1 MPKTR
6 EEIGFE
12 HKGIGAV
19 LSQNR
24 LAVPLNQREYSWEE
38 EHVRDLF
45 EDIGH
50 AIDNGSSTY
59 FLGTIVLTHGEG
71 DLPEVSDGQ
80 QRLATTTIL
89 LAAIRD
95 YFFLN
100 NDTIRAR
107 AIEQEYLMKTDVKT
121 TETVPQLQ
129 LNVDDNE
136 FFTKFILSTPNT
148 PERNIN
154 PSKESH
160 NRIKKAAQIATQ
172 HIEALLSPYTKESA
186 KSPRLV
192 ELLEF
197 IKDGAQVILLRV
209 PDHLNAFV
217 MFETLN
223 DRGLKASQAD
233 LLKNHLLSLSGNRL
247 KEGQHKWSSMIGIL
261 ETIGR
266 DDITVTYLHHLLI
279 TKHGQITGRE
289 VFDKVK
295 QTINSQGRA
304 IEFLDELMDGANDYA
319 ALFNPDHKKWNEFGT
334 STRKH
339 ISTINHDLRVE
350 QIRPLMFAVSRHF
363 PIKEGRLAFRL
374 FVYWS
379 VRFLIVGGHGGFLD
393 RNYSVA
399 AQDVASGKIKT
410 AKELVSAMKNAVPSD
425 SLFEA
430 AFSEARVSQAY
441 LARYYLRALEL
452 KAKRQNEPEL
462 IPSEDEQSVNLEHI
476 LPENPGDSWPEI
488 DNEIASAYYRRLG
501 NMVILQAKKNS
512 LIGNS
517 TFSEKKAI
525 LKDSAFTLTVDVT
538 KNSKWGPKE
547 ISDRQKQLAKL
558 AVETWPSAIKPL
570 SR

>member
-1 MPKTR
+1 MNNTK

-12 HKGIGAV
+12 HKGIGTI

-24 LAVPLNQREYSWEE
+24 LAVPLNQREYSWED
-38 EHVRDLF
+38 EHVKELF
-45 EDIGH
+45 EDFGH
-50 AIDNGSSTY
+50 AIDGGRSTY
-59 FLGTIVLTHGEG
+59 FLGTIVLTRGEG

-89 LAAIRD
+89 IAAIRD
-95 YFFLN
+95 YFFQN
-100 NDTIRAR
+100 NDHKRAD
-107 AIEQEYLMKTDVKT
+107 AIENDFLKKTDYNT
-121 TETVPQLQ
+121 TEIVPQLR

-136 FFTKFILSTPNT
+136 FFTKLILSSPDSV
-148 PERNIN
+148 ERNIN

-160 NRIKKAAQIATQ
+160 KRIQKAAEIAKQ
-172 HIEALLSPYTKESA
+172 HITALIAPYPKEPSI
-186 KSPRLV
+186 SQRL
-192 ELLEF
+192 LQWLAF

-233 LLKNHLLSLSGNRL
+233 LLKNHLLSLSGDRI
-247 KEGQHKWSSMIGIL
+247 KEAQHKWSSMIGIL
-261 ETIGR
+261 DSIGK

-295 QTINSQGRA
+295 QTINTKGKA

-319 ALFNPDHKKWNEFGT
+319 ALFNSDHKKWNEYGT

-339 ISTINHDLRVE
+339 ISTINNDLRVK
-350 QIRPLMFAVSRHF
+350 QIIPLMFAVSRHF
-363 PIKEGRLAFRL
+363 PNKEGKLAFQL

-379 VRFLIVGGHGGFLD
+379 VRFLIVGGRGGFLD
-393 RNYSVA
+393 RNYSITA
-399 AQDVASGKIKT
+399 KEVASGKIKT
-410 AKELVSAMKNAVPSD
+410 AKDLSLSMKNAVPSD
-425 SLFEA
+425 SLFKA

-452 KAKRQNEPEL
+452 QANNQNEPEL
-462 IPSEDEQSVNLEHI
+462 IPSDDEQSVNLEHI
-476 LPENPGDSWPEI
+476 LPQNPGEFWPHI
-488 DNEIASAYYRRLG
+488 DNEMASAYFSRIG

-512 LIGNS
+512 MIGNS
-517 TFSEKKAI
+517 SFFDKKDV
-525 LKDSAFTLTVDVT
+525 LRESTFTLTAQVSI
-538 KNSKWGPKE
+538 NEQWGIKE
-547 ISDRQKQLAKL
+547 ISNRQKDLAEL
-558 AVETWPSAIKPL
+558 AVQTWPSGL
-570 SR
+570 

>member
-1 MPKTR
+1 LNKTR

-12 HKGIGAV
+12 HKGIGTV

-38 EHVRDLF
+38 EHVRSLF
-45 EDIGH
+45 EDFGH
-50 AIDNGSSTY
+50 AIDGGRSTY
-59 FLGTIVLTHGEG
+59 FLGTIVLTRGEG

-89 LAAIRD
+89 VAAIRD
-95 YFFLN
+95 YFYLK
-100 NDTIRAR
+100 DDVKRAS
-107 AIEQEYLMKTDVKT
+107 AIENDFFKKTDYNT

-136 FFTKFILSTPNT
+136 FFTKFIFSTPDSE
-148 PERNIN
+148 ERNIN

-160 NRIKKAAQIATQ
+160 KRIKKAADIAKQYITS
-172 HIEALLSPYTKESA
+172 LLAPYTKESA
-186 KSPRLV
+186 ISPRLLQWV
-192 ELLEF
+192 EF

-233 LLKNHLLSLSGNRL
+233 LLKNHLLSLSGDRI

-261 ETIGR
+261 DTIGR
-266 DDITVTYLHHLLI
+266 YDIALTYLHHLLI

-295 QTINSQGRA
+295 QTINSKGRA
-304 IEFLDELMDGANDYA
+304 IEFLDELMDGAGDYA

-339 ISTINHDLRVE
+339 ISTINNDLRVK

-363 PIKEGRLAFRL
+363 PIKESKLAFQL
-374 FVYWS
+374 FVFWS
-379 VRFLIVGGHGGFLD
+379 VRFLIVGGRGGFLD
-393 RNYSVA
+393 RNYSVTA
-399 AQDVASGKIKT
+399 KNVASCKIKT
-410 AKELVSAMKNAVPSD
+410 AKDLVLAMKNAVPSD

-452 KAKRQNEPEL
+452 KAIGQDEPEL
-462 IPSEDEQSVNLEHI
+462 IPSDDEQSINLEHI
-476 LPENPGDSWPEI
+476 LPENPRDFWPDI
-488 DNEIASAYYRRLG
+488 DDEIASAYYRRLG

-512 LIGNS
+512 MIGNS
-517 TFSEKKAI
+517 TFLDKKVI
-525 LKDSAFTLTVDVT
+525 LKDSAFTLTAGVAI
-538 KNSKWGPKE
+538 NNKWGAKE
-547 ISDRQKQLAKL
+547 ISNRQKQLAKL
-558 AVETWPSAIKPL
+558 AIQTWPSGL
-570 SR
+570 